1 MKTINLRKLYFSQ
14 YHEDVFVEVSDEV
27 AEALLLMQRA
37 ENNRRQKINYY
48 KAYYSIDCVDGIEMA
63 AIHRKQ
69 LSPDEWNCMLQRL
82 NETLA
87 SLTPTQQRRIHAR
100 YMLKMKN
107 KDIAAME
114 HISPAQVSQSIR
126 GGIKR
131 LRQYLSRDE
140 WADRL

>member
-27 AEALLLMQRA
+27 AEALLLMRRA

-63 AIHRKQ
+63 AIHREQ
-69 LSPDEWNCMLQRL
+69 LDEWNCMLQRL